1 MIIKRDKGF
10 RGYIF
15 SKSIDGNFI
24 PQRVQNLVVKDY
36 AIRKKLYFKLSATEY
51 KTKKQ
56 LHLFSVLKKIK
67 IIEGMIFYSLFMLP
81 VNSIDRNKIYKT
93 FIDNKKELHFALEE
107 MTIKTSNDVN
117 AIEEIFLIKKKLKDT
132 KKQIL

>member
-1 MIIKRDKGF
+1 MITKKDQGF

-15 SKSIDGNFI
+15 SNKIDGNFI
-24 PQRVQNLVVKDY
+24 PQRVQNLVIKDY

-67 IIEGMIFYSLFMLP
+67 LIKGMIFYSLFMLP
-81 VNSIDRNKIYKT
+81 LNSTDRNKIYKK
-93 FIDNKKELHFALEE
+93 FLNNKKELHFALEE
-107 MTIKTSNDVN
+107 MTIKTINDIN
-117 AIEEIFLIKKKLKDT
+117 IIEEIFLIKKKLKDT
-132 KKQIL
+132 KK